1 MRFGRAVEKRKVF
14 QEEVVHVWNY
24 GIQNHLERW
33 VNCRKGGMSGEHGV
47 RGLWWQEAR
56 PYLMLRRLDFSW

>member
-1 MRFGRAVEKRKVF
+1 MGFGRAVEKRKDF
-14 QEEVVHVWNY
+14 QEEVV
-24 GIQNHLERW
+24 QNHLERW

-56 PYLMLRRLDFSW
+56 LYLMRRRLDFSW